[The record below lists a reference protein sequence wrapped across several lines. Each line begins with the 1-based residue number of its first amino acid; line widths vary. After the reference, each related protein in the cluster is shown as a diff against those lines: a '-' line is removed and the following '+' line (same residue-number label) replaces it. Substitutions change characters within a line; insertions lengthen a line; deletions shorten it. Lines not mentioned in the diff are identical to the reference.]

1 MHHPAPLYT
10 KIKHAVG
17 RAVADFGMIQDG
29 DRILVAVS
37 GGKDSYTL
45 LQMLAALRDRA
56 PISYELVAATVD
68 SGYPGF
74 RSNLITDHLAR
85 LGITHHLEETN
96 HYDIIRTSRRPGSSF
111 CSFCAR
117 LKRGVLYT
125 TARRLGCNKLALG
138 HHSDDFIETLLLNQF
153 FIGSLKAMSARML
166 ADDGLTTVIR
176 PLVYVAEKDIISHT
190 TACGWQVTSC
200 DCPLS
205 GPTDQ
210 QRQRMKRLIADL
222 ERENPFI
229 RRSLLAALA
238 NVQPR
243 HLLDRKLWQ
252 EPEQDVGGGRPGA
265 PGDAL
270 QRAGSQEEK
279 ASRSKPTDQEQTV
292 P

>member
-1 MHHPAPLYT
+1 MHRSSPLYT

-17 RAVADFGMIQDG
+17 RAVSEFSLIQEG

-45 LQMLAALRDRA
+45 LQMLAALRERA
-56 PISYELVAATVD
+56 PISFELVAATVD
-68 SGYPGF
+68 SGFPGF
-74 RSNLITDHLAR
+74 RSDLIVGHLQR
-85 LGITHHLEETN
+85 LGIPHHLEETD
-96 HYDIIRTSRRPGSSF
+96 HYDIIRSARRPGSSF

-138 HHSDDFIETLLLNQF
+138 HHTDDFIETLLLNQF
-153 FIGSLKAMSARML
+153 FVGSLKAMSARML

-176 PLVYVAEKDIISHT
+176 PLVYVAEKDIVSHV
-190 TACGWQVTSC
+190 ADCGWNVTSC
-200 DCPLS
+200 ACPLS

-210 QRQRMKRLIADL
+210 QRQRMKRLIGDL

-243 HLLDRKLWQ
+243 HLLDRTLWQ
-252 EPEQDVGGGRPGA
+252 EPEQKGDDGRHGA
-265 PGDAL
+265 ADDGR
-270 QRAGSQEEK
+270 RADSPKG
-279 ASRSKPTDQEQTV
+279 
-292 P
+292 